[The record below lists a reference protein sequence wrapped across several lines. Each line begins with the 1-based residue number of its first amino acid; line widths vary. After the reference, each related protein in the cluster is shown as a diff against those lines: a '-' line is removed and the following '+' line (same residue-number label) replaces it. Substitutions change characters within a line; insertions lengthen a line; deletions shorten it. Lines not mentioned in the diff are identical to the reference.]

1 MVKNLKKFT
10 CDLAHQLIIE
20 RIGDTQKLP
29 VEYKERLNILK
40 SAGTEYNVY
49 MGEINVDN
57 ISMDVIKQVIGK
69 NGCYFIQTTIN
80 SDLDFIWHNR
90 TSKAIEFWGPYDN
103 IEYGMNIINS
113 RIKNKSI
120 TSSIEEEFENYKM

>member
-57 ISMDVIKQVIGK
+57 ISMDVIIVISMDIFSGSARLLQLK
-69 NGCYFIQTTIN
+69 IVDAVG
-80 SDLDFIWHNR
+80 R
-90 TSKAIEFWGPYDN
+90 
-103 IEYGMNIINS
+103 
-113 RIKNKSI
+113 
-120 TSSIEEEFENYKM
+120 